1 MAIEHVRICGACER
15 ECPGWANRCPA
26 CGSLSLLYRI
36 TFVPVAAVVPEAAR
50 ATQSE
55 AELRAASSGE
65 RGAKEYVAA
74 AGKVPHKGIAHPR
87 IAAARDAKLRKT
99 PLGGKPETRAV

>member
-36 TFVPVAAVVPEAAR
+36 TFVPAAVVAPEAAR
-50 ATQSE
+50 A
-55 AELRAASSGE
+55 ANGRI
-65 RGAKEYVAA
+65 AA
-74 AGKVPHKGIAHPR
+74 AGKMPHKGLPR
-87 IAAARDAKLRKT
+87 SRVAATRDAKLRKT
-99 PLGGKPETRAV
+99 PRGGEPETRAV

>member
-26 CGSLSLLYRI
+26 CGSLSLMYRI
-36 TFVPVAAVVPEAAR
+36 TFVPAAVVAPEATPR
-50 ATQSE
+50 LLGTGKTPRKS
-55 AELRAASSGE
+55 LRS
-65 RGAKEYVAA
+65 
-74 AGKVPHKGIAHPR
+74 R
-87 IAAARDAKLRKT
+87 IAAQDATLRKT

>member
-1 MAIEHVRICGACER
+1 MAIEHLRICGACER

-36 TFVPVAAVVPEAAR
+36 TFVPAPVVAPEATRVTHRVVGPSKTPRKSIARSRVAAQG
-50 ATQSE
+50 T
-55 AELRAASSGE
+55 
-65 RGAKEYVAA
+65 
-74 AGKVPHKGIAHPR
+74 
-87 IAAARDAKLRKT
+87 KLRKT

>member
-26 CGSLSLLYRI
+26 CGSLSLMYRI
-36 TFVPVAAVVPEAAR
+36 TFVPAPAVVPEAVR
-50 ATQSE
+50 ATHRLVGQ
-55 AELRAASSGE
+55 
-65 RGAKEYVAA
+65 
-74 AGKVPHKGIAHPR
+74 GKTPGKSTARSR
-87 IAAARDAKLRKT
+87 IAAQEAKLRKT